1 MRIALES
8 DDAGEIPLVASPMR
22 MSATPPSYRMA
33 PPRVGRHTTQV
44 LRELLGY
51 DDDAIRAAQG
61 TGQANL

>member
-8 DDAGEIPLVASPMR
+8 DDAGEIPLVASPMK

-33 PPRVGRHTTQV
+33 PPRVGQHTTQV

-51 DDDAIRAAQG
+51 DDDAIRATQGAAQ
-61 TGQANL
+61 TDA

>member
-22 MSATPPSYRMA
+22 MSAAPPSYRMA
-33 PPRVGRHTTQV
+33 PPRVGQHTTQV